1 MQYSKFAFVHFA
13 HAHGAFYCQILLKR
27 VCTTCLVVSAISN
40 FIHDGC
46 RLIQVITITL
56 GIEMKIQISL
66 RSTLQ
71 K

>member
-13 HAHGAFYCQILLKR
+13 HAHGAFYCQILLQR
-27 VCTTCLVVSAISN
+27 VCTTCLVVSAIAN

-46 RLIQVITITL
+46 RLIKVITL

-66 RSTLQ
+66 RLTLQ